1 VREPAAEVAVVEPVL
16 AESDVTSGDVS
27 PTTAGFLADES
38 DVGEG
43 LRAVGTRLRLQK
55 KDERLRTLAVVSS
68 IPGEGKTSVALGLA
82 AAFARLGS
90 KVLLIDADLRRRDL
104 CPMLRIEPTQGLA
117 EWLEQGHEFVP
128 VRKVAPAGFYVLA
141 AGLVPCRPELL
152 GSPRMPRLLAAAE
165 RGFDPVILDCAPLL
179 PVADSLELSHSV
191 AAFLVVV
198 RTRFTPRGAVRR
210 AASLLKPEKL
220 VGMVLNAES
229 SGLSKRRGYRYAYG
243 YKDWNQHK
251 PIQDKSGRLSRLV

>member
-1 VREPAAEVAVVEPVL
+1 MEPVL
-16 AESDVTSGDVS
+16 AESDIASGDVS
-27 PTTAGFLADES
+27 PTTASFLAGES

-43 LRAVGTRLRLQK
+43 LRALGTQLRLK
-55 KDERLRTLAVVSS
+55 RKDERLRTLAVVSS

-82 AAFARLGS
+82 AAFARLGG

-104 CPMLRIEPTQGLA
+104 CPLLGIEPTPGLA
-117 EWLEQGHEFVP
+117 EWLEEGLEFVP
-128 VRKVAPAGFYVLA
+128 VRQVAPAGFYVLA

-152 GSPRMPRLLAAAE
+152 GSPPMPRLLAAAE

-179 PVADSLELSHSV
+179 SVADSLELSDSV
-191 AAFLVVV
+191 AAFLMVV
-198 RTRFTPRGAVRR
+198 RTRYTPRGAVRR

-229 SGLSKRRGYRYAYG
+229 SGLSKRRGYGYGHGYG
-243 YKDWNQHK
+243 YKDWNKHK
-251 PIQDKSGRLSRLV
+251 PI